1 MFYTE
6 QFLDKNL
13 KSTLGLN
20 WADNRILN
28 GRRHQIQGAQ
38 DLAIS
43 DPLNIIVTYKYW
55 KREQNT

>member
-1 MFYTE
+1 MFYE
-6 QFLDKNL
+6 NLDKNF

-43 DPLNIIVTYKYW
+43 DPLKFAVTYEYW
-55 KREQNT
+55 KKDKNT

>member
-1 MFYTE
+1 MFYE
-6 QFLDKNL
+6 NLDKNF

-43 DPLNIIVTYKYW
+43 DPLKFTVTYEYW
-55 KREQNT
+55 KKDKNT